1 MSLLGADSLRYI
13 AKLFESISWHL
24 LVQPLNHRR
33 HGAWTH
39 NSSAEPDLLGET
51 WRYFFHILDVLRSE
65 WTILIDDTMI
75 GIPEY
80 LEAQISLYILNLDY
94 WIEDKGVVRLR
105 ILRAQ
110 YMQANCRWCWDPRI
124 LNFSK
129 DYLLFR
135 ASFPPN
141 IFYYSQ
147 KWN

>member
-1 MSLLGADSLRYI
+1 
-13 AKLFESISWHL
+13 
-24 LVQPLNHRR
+24 
-33 HGAWTH
+33 
-39 NSSAEPDLLGET
+39 
-51 WRYFFHILDVLRSE
+51 
-65 WTILIDDTMI
+65 MI

-147 KWN
+147 K